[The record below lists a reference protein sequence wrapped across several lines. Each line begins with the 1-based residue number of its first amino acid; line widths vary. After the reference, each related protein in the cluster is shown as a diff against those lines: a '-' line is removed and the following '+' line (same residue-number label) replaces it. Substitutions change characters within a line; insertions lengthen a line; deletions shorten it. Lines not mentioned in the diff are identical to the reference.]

1 MPQIQ
6 SSPGRFVP
14 FAGKR
19 PLSKGQIYNKCQK
32 ATDKLARHNQ
42 RFIQTPSRFHPDC
55 YIRPSPVRQSC
66 PSTAIHLRSKSPLP
80 MNRARTI
87 RVSAKPINFP
97 LQKPS
102 KSLTRKAL
110 GERGRAGSSA
120 AHSAL
125 ALKLT
130 LPKTC
135 HDKFNTQ
142 NDSANSANS
151 APEFRQPEAE
161 CSIGVSAGR
170 RRLNRQSRSIPLSK
184 SLQSL

>member
-66 PSTAIHLRSKSPLP
+66 PSNAIHPRSKSPLP
-80 MNRARTI
+80 MPVKSPRRPAARAI
-87 RVSAKPINFP
+87 
-97 LQKPS
+97 LQAPCPAS
-102 KSLTRKAL
+102 GSLRLKNSMNDTRKYDKQHPYATSHQHPPPRRILL
-110 GERGRAGSSA
+110 G
-120 AHSAL
+120 
-125 ALKLT
+125 T
-130 LPKTC
+130 
-135 HDKFNTQ
+135 FN
-142 NDSANSANS
+142 
-151 APEFRQPEAE
+151 RH
-161 CSIGVSAGR
+161 R
-170 RRLNRQSRSIPLSK
+170 RPIPLSN